1 MSDQPELYFEEDI
14 WEYQWLFGI
23 FNIGWVYIKPRM
35 LFSAKFHRCFKTGA
49 QAVEDNPQSGFPFS
63 SKEGRSSSKWQFEA
77 PEEKL
82 LSFGVLFFK
91 PPTARPREGCTCRLF
106 HDGIVY
112 RGNERHATCVPNVSA
127 CATGRS
133 PELTSKSVALLQLR
147 AMGNRSVSWAW
158 SFSPSWTSRSRN
170 RGARREPGST
180 EALTC
185 SKQERQRDRKCLL
198 PLIEL
203 FSRFQCLLKP

>member
-1 MSDQPELYFEEDI
+1 MSDQPKLYFEEDI

-35 LFSAKFHRCFKTGA
+35 PFSAKFHRCFKTGA
-49 QAVEDNPQSGFPFS
+49 QAVESNPHSRSPFS
-63 SKEGRSSSKWQFEA
+63 QRKDALLINDNSKLQKKNCSALVFS
-77 PEEKL
+77 
-82 LSFGVLFFK
+82 FFK
-91 PPTARPREGCTCRLF
+91 PPTERPWEGCTCRLF
-106 HDGIVY
+106 HDWIVY

-147 AMGNRSVSWAW
+147 VMGNRSVSWAR
-158 SFSPSWTSRSRN
+158 SFSLSWTCRSRN
-170 RGARREPGST
+170 RGARWEPGST

-198 PLIEL
+198 PLI
-203 FSRFQCLLKP
+203 